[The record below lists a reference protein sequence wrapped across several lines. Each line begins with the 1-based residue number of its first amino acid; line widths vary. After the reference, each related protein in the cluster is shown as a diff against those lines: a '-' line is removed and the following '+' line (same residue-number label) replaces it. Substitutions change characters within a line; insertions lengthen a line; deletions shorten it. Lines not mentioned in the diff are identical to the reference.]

1 MVKTI
6 YLLLVLSLISF
17 SCTTTGTTKGSLV
30 AKSKYPQYT
39 LSQARLKFNL
49 GECEVV
55 SGAISERDMQLA
67 IGRSIVNYGVRVYE
81 PENGNMVELYSAI
94 DSYIELDEAN
104 AFVLY
109 EAYGKYAFTTMTCSE

>member
-17 SCTTTGTTKGSLV
+17 SCTSTASLV

-49 GECEVV
+49 GQCEVV

-109 EAYGKYAFTTMTCSE
+109 EAYGKYAFTTMTCN